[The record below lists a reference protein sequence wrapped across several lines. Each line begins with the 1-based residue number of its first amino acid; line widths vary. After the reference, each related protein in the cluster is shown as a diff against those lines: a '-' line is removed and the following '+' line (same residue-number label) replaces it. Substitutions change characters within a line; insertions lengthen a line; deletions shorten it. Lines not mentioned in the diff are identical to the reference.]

1 MLDDGRLTSSQTAE
15 LLDLSVYD
23 VRQKAQERV
32 LELGAIAKQYRQ
44 VFETACQLRRQR
56 QTSARPW
63 LHNPKI
69 GHHREGSAVSS
80 TTEPLDISTLLAR
93 IKSRLQAAYGARLR
107 GVVLYG
113 SEARGEATP
122 DSDVDILVLLTGPI
136 ALGRDLRT
144 IIEALYPLQL
154 EINRIL
160 EAFPVDEADYLRG
173 EYAWYHSAQKDGLR
187 V

>member
-1 MLDDGRLTSSQTAE
+1 M
-15 LLDLSVYD
+15 
-23 VRQKAQERV
+23 
-32 LELGAIAKQYRQ
+32 
-44 VFETACQLRRQR
+44 
-56 QTSARPW
+56 
-63 LHNPKI
+63 
-69 GHHREGSAVSS
+69 SS
-80 TTEPLDISTLLAR
+80 TPEPLDTSTLLAR
-93 IKSRLQAAYGARLR
+93 IKSRLHAVYGDRLR

-122 DSDVDILVLLTGPI
+122 DSDVDILVLLTVPV

-154 EINRIL
+154 EMDRVL

-173 EYAWYHSAQKDGLR
+173 EYAWYRNAQKDGLR